1 MNSDSVP
8 TSPGVRELLDK
19 YNLRPRKGLGQNFL
33 ADPNILRKIV
43 EAAELTPD
51 ATVLEIGPGLG
62 MLTRFLSQAAGRVVA
77 VELDEALFGLLRQEL
92 SGLPNLELVQGD
104 ILQLDPAELVKYQ
117 ISNDKYQIT
126 NDKSQIANNKSQIP
140 NVEPPTSNLQ
150 IPISNLQPPISN
162 LQPPTSNLQSPISN
176 LQSHSYTVVA
186 NLPYYITSAAIRH
199 VQEASPPPQRIVLT
213 VQREVAERIVA
224 APGELS
230 LLAVS
235 VQFYGRPRIV
245 ARIPAGAFVPPPKV
259 DSAVVRI
266 DTHPAPP
273 VEVADVEAFF
283 RVVRAGFGQKRKQ
296 IKNSLAAGLGLPA
309 GEAAAALARAG
320 IDPQRRAQTL
330 SLAEWAGLT
339 REIYR

>member
-1 MNSDSVP
+1 MDAVSSP
-8 TSPGVRELLDK
+8 PGVRELLDK

-43 EAAELTPD
+43 EAADLTPD

-92 SGLPNLELVQGD
+92 AGLPNLELVQGD
-104 ILQLDPAELVKYQ
+104 ILQLDPAAVGG
-117 ISNDKYQIT
+117 
-126 NDKSQIANNKSQIP
+126 P
-140 NVEPPTSNLQ
+140 
-150 IPISNLQPPISN
+150 
-162 LQPPTSNLQSPISN
+162 
-176 LQSHSYTVVA
+176 SYTVVA

-296 IKNSLAAGLGLPA
+296 IKNSLAAGLGVSA
-309 GEAAAALARAG
+309 GEATAALARAG

-339 REIYR
+339 HEIYR